1 MSNERVFRAQLGTR
15 PRSFFA
21 VTRSILNQITR
32 FLTCWN
38 PLFAL
43 YRTGISTLTRRAILI
58 VWWPVP
64 TRSCGKLQPPV
75 RLSS

>member
-1 MSNERVFRAQLGTR
+1 MSNERVFRAQLATR

-43 YRTGISTLTRRAILI
+43 YRTGIDADA
-58 VWWPVP
+58 
-64 TRSCGKLQPPV
+64 
-75 RLSS
+75 SSYLDCLVAGTY

>member
-1 MSNERVFRAQLGTR
+1 VFRAQLATR

-58 VWWPVP
+58 VW
-64 TRSCGKLQPPV
+64 
-75 RLSS
+75 